1 MRLITLNS
9 LWFQKEVELIHLLK
23 RECRIR
29 CQEHLENIAF
39 VVLGVVDI
47 SDEEQEYITALEEK
61 YQAIRDQILVF
72 ALRDKYGI
80 AAWNR

>member
-9 LWFQKEVELIHLLK
+9 LWFQKEDELIHLLK
-23 RECRIR
+23 RECRIW

>member
-1 MRLITLNS
+1 M
-9 LWFQKEVELIHLLK
+9 LK
-23 RECRIR
+23 RECRIW